1 MNNTITEI
9 KNTLEGTKSRIT
21 EAEEQI
27 GELEDRMVNSAEEQ
41 SKGKRMKSIE
51 DSFRDFWDSIKCT
64 NIRIIGVLEG
74 KEKKKGTEKCFEE
87 TILENIPKMG
97 KETIKSKESPI
108 QDKSK
113 EQHAEIHTNQ
123 ANRD

>member
-1 MNNTITEI
+1 MNSRIKEKEWKEMCIASEKSEIILNTWTFE
-9 KNTLEGTKSRIT
+9 LEGSR
-21 EAEEQI
+21 EE
-27 GELEDRMVNSAEEQ
+27 
-41 SKGKRMKSIE
+41 
-51 DSFRDFWDSIKCT
+51 
-64 NIRIIGVLEG
+64 
-74 KEKKKGTEKCFEE
+74 EKKKGTEKCFEE